1 MRKANKA
8 NISTDYNLTGLICIT
23 GEMGVGVCD
32 NTSAM
37 ISVAK
42 ESDLY
47 VHVDAT
53 TARSAMMCQKFRHRW
68 QGVDDAGSVV
78 LNPHKWLDVRF

>member
-53 TARSAMMCQKFRHRW
+53 TAGSAMMCQKFRHRW
-68 QGVDDAGSVV
+68 RGVDDAGSVV
-78 LNPHKWLDVRF
+78 LNSHK